1 MKNLFVS
8 AGVVSAM
15 FLSSCGG
22 ALSPCDCITTTVE
35 MMKEAS
41 EAGQDEAKIKE
52 IEEKYKSEIE
62 ACEKMGE
69 NMEKEMEGLSDEER
83 EAKGKEMEKELEDCP
98 AMKEMQ
104 GLMGEMM
111 MNGMGDEIGEGEA
124 TE

>member
-1 MKNLFVS
+1 MKKLFVS

-22 ALSPCDCITTTVE
+22 DLSPCDCMTTTVE

-52 IEEKYKSEIE
+52 IEEKYKSEME
-62 ACEKMGE
+62 ACKKMGE
-69 NMEKEMEGLSDEER
+69 N
-83 EAKGKEMEKELEDCP
+83 MEKELEDCP

-111 MNGMGDEIGEGEA
+111 MNGLGDQ
-124 TE
+124 

>member
-1 MKNLFVS
+1 M
-8 AGVVSAM
+8 
-15 FLSSCGG
+15 
-22 ALSPCDCITTTVE
+22 TTTVE

-69 NMEKEMEGLSDEER
+69 NMEKEWKDLATKKEKLKE
-83 EAKGKEMEKELEDCP
+83 EMEKELEDCP

-111 MNGMGDEIGEGEA
+111 MNGWEISKIVTSLLISKKGVYIGA
-124 TE
+124 FFDFKSQL